1 MMDARGEDTDLCI
14 ETLPAGQVVAWR
26 MALPAVYRFDD
37 ARSFHGRD
45 LECVAEQVMP
55 DGLHKAFVWRG
66 AAVHLAIRLRASD
79 GVGEALC
86 DASVTP
92 AVADPAGLVA
102 VARGLLGLQL
112 DVAAFV
118 RAVAPDAHLA
128 ALVAQRPGLRIP
140 QCATPFEALSWAIT
154 GQQIS
159 LAVAISLRRKLIRLA
174 GRPLDG
180 QRHCYPSAKDVAA
193 LRAEDLRA
201 VGFSTAKAATLVEV
215 AQRVADGAL
224 PLDAWLGDALPA
236 DDIRQRLLALRG
248 IGPWTVNYCLL
259 RGFACADASLH
270 GDVALRKAL
279 QHLLQRDEKPGI
291 GETEAWLQQFSPW
304 RSLVAAHLWAS
315 L

>member
-1 MMDARGEDTDLCI
+1 MTDDARSNNAIHID
-14 ETLPAGQVVAWR
+14 TLPGGQVLAWR
-26 MALPAVYRFDD
+26 MSLPEAYRFDD
-37 ARSFHGRD
+37 AHSFHGRD
-45 LECVAEQVMP
+45 VESVAEQVMP

-66 AAVHLAIRLRASD
+66 AAVHLAIRLRTED

-92 AVADPAGLVA
+92 AVDDPAALMD

-112 DVAAFV
+112 DVPAFV
-118 RAVAPDAHLA
+118 RAVAHDARLT

-174 GRPLDG
+174 GRPLDA
-180 QRHCYPSAKDVAA
+180 QRYCYPSAQDVAA
-193 LRAEDLRA
+193 LHSDDLRA
-201 VGFSTAKAATLVEV
+201 VGFSTAKAATLVDV
-215 AQRVADGAL
+215 AARVASGDL
-224 PLDAWLGDALPA
+224 PLDSWQQQGLPA
-236 DDIRQRLLALRG
+236 ENIREHLLGVRG

-279 QHLLQRDEKPGI
+279 QHLLQRNEKPAI